1 MIELLVADGN
11 LGLKLVLFI
20 GRSLSNSC
28 DIGEKL
34 VVIFKENIKLREV
47 NRD

>member
-1 MIELLVADGN
+1 MVELLVTDGS

-20 GRSLSNSC
+20 GRNLSNSC
-28 DIGEKL
+28 DLGEKL

-47 NRD
+47 N